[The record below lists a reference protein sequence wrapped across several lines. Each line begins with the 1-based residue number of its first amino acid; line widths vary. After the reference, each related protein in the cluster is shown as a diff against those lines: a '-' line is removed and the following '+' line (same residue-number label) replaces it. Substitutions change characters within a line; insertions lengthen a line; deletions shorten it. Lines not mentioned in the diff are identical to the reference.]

1 MVNIK
6 TLPDRIIFDGHADTA
21 KECETI
27 TLMCDGL
34 ACNNNFRTVAYRKG
48 YAEFEKIGVARELKF
63 VGAPA
68 LLTMVFDNHIT
79 KVTGLGNE
87 WTTSGTEISAALP
100 NSYDGVAFTFSATLQ
115 DGYVLDTVSAN
126 LDYGSFGHK
135 TDNSFTLIADS
146 SGLFGTITITS
157 KQSTPKVSID
167 VTTLSGYESLAAG
180 LYQLAVR
187 AKAQG
192 YQDSDLSAT
201 APFTKLAAPVVTAA
215 DTTVTWNAVPNAA
228 SYDIYVDNELWE
240 NTTGEAPK
248 GYKLTLSSISLN
260 AGDTVSIHMNN
271 LDGTTTVASTL
282 SSGMSWENVVSF
294 WITDSYDGNKNVTI
308 NGTVDGMYS
317 EANPYVLTKD
327 TTLIYDNICLTGD
340 MMVTLADGS
349 EKQICDL
356 TSDDTYIAYDL
367 ATGDLVTAPAKYF
380 DAVDGHSGNFA
391 GHYQKYTFDDGTVI
405 KEVHKHRFLNLTKM
419 EFINLCHWEIGD
431 RIYKI
436 DGTTPALVSKEI
448 VVGMVEH
455 FTVTTEKY
463 HDGFVQGCLYGDR
476 YTQRYKIQMVDGKP
490 VYDFSKP
497 HTVDYLYGELE
508 YDD

>member
-1 MVNIK
+1 MATY
-6 TLPDRIIFDGHADTA
+6 TLSFASDVDVTVDGVTVTSPYTLT
-21 KECETI
+21 KSCTI
-27 TLMCDGL
+27 TLS
-34 ACNNNFRTVAYRKG
+34 
-48 YAEFEKIGVARELKF
+48 
-63 VGAPA
+63 
-68 LLTMVFDNHIT
+68 TMVNPSSDYYISVN
-79 KVTGLGNE
+79 
-87 WTTSGTEISAALP
+87 GTEVLSETVNFADEDLNVYANTANTGRTLALNAVVNFTISAP
-100 NSYDGVAFTFSATLQ
+100 
-115 DGYVLDTVSAN
+115 
-126 LDYGSFGHK
+126 
-135 TDNSFTLIADS
+135 
-146 SGLFGTITITS
+146 
-157 KQSTPKVSID
+157 PKVSID

-180 LYQLAVR
+180 TYQLGVK
-187 AKAQG
+187 AKASG
-192 YQDSDLSAT
+192 YADSDLSAT
-201 APFTKLAAPVVTAA
+201 TSFTKLAAPVVTAA